1 MTDWRTAMRDAAHR
15 EEQDCLTGD
24 QAEAMRRVVLAAVA
38 DEAGGRA
45 RVLWTGRPVL
55 VAAMIVAIV
64 SIGVGTGIHLDLSN
78 QSEQM
83 SMRGQVS
90 QPAQLQPAE
99 AARAATPN
107 RQLQFLTPGGTR
119 IIWVFNQD
127 LDLKASLR

>member
-1 MTDWRTAMRDAAHR
+1 MTDWRSAMRDAAHR
-15 EEQDCLTGD
+15 EEQDCLAGD

-38 DEAGGRA
+38 DETAGGA
-45 RVLWTGRPVL
+45 PVLWMRRPVF

-64 SIGVGTGIHLDLSN
+64 SIGLGTGIHLDLSN
-78 QSEQM
+78 RSEM
-83 SMRGQVS
+83 SMSGQAS
-90 QPAQLQPAE
+90 DPAQLHPAD

-119 IIWVFNQD
+119 IIWVFSQD

>member
-1 MTDWRTAMRDAAHR
+1 MTDWRSAMRDAAHR
-15 EEQDCLTGD
+15 EEQDCLTGE

-45 RVLWTGRPVL
+45 RVVWMRRPVL
-55 VAAMIVAIV
+55 VGAMIVAIV
-64 SIGVGTGIHLDLSN
+64 SIGVGTGIHLDLSTR
-78 QSEQM
+78 SEQM
-83 SMRGQVS
+83 SMSGQTS
-90 QPAQLQPAE
+90 GPAQLHPAD

-127 LDLKASLR
+127 LDLKVSLR

>member
-1 MTDWRTAMRDAAHR
+1 MRDEALR

-38 DEAGGRA
+38 DQTAGRA

-83 SMRGQVS
+83 SMSGQPS
-90 QPAQLQPAE
+90 DPAQLHPPD

>member
-1 MTDWRTAMRDAAHR
+1 MTDWRTAMRDAADR

-45 RVLWTGRPVL
+45 RVLWMRRPVL

-78 QSEQM
+78 RSERM
-83 SMRGQVS
+83 SMSGEASEPAQR
-90 QPAQLQPAE
+90 QPAD
-99 AARAATPN
+99 AARVAAPN

-119 IIWVFNQD
+119 IIW
-127 LDLKASLR
+127 

>member
-24 QAEAMRRVVLAAVA
+24 QAEAMRRVVLAGVA
-38 DEAGGRA
+38 DATGGRA
-45 RVLWTGRPVL
+45 RVLWMRRPVL

-64 SIGVGTGIHLDLSN
+64 SIGLGTGIHLDRPN
-78 QSEQM
+78 RSEQM
-83 SMRGQVS
+83 STSGQAS
-90 QPAQLQPAE
+90 EPPQLSAAD
-99 AARAATPN
+99 AARAGTPN

>member
-45 RVLWTGRPVL
+45 RAPWMRRPVL
-55 VAAMIVAIV
+55 VVATIVAIV
-64 SIGVGTGIHLDLSN
+64 SIGVGTGIHLDLSTR
-78 QSEQM
+78 SEQM
-83 SMRGQVS
+83 PMSGQPS
-90 QPAQLQPAE
+90 DPAQLHPAD
-99 AARAATPN
+99 AARAATRH

>member
-1 MTDWRTAMRDAAHR
+1 MRDAVQR

-24 QAEAMRRVVLAAVA
+24 QAEAMRRMVLAAVA
-38 DEAGGRA
+38 DEAAGRA
-45 RVLWTGRPVL
+45 RVVWMRRPVL

-64 SIGVGTGIHLDLSN
+64 SIGLGTGIHLDLSTR
-78 QSEQM
+78 SEQM
-83 SMRGQVS
+83 PMSGQRS
-90 QPAQLQPAE
+90 GPAQLQPAD

>member
-1 MTDWRTAMRDAAHR
+1 MTDWRTVMRDVVHR

-24 QAEAMRRVVLAAVA
+24 QAETMRRVVLAAVA
-38 DEAGGRA
+38 DEAGGGA
-45 RVLWTGRPVL
+45 RVVWMRRPVL

-64 SIGVGTGIHLDLSN
+64 SIGVGTGMHLDLSN
-78 QSEQM
+78 ESEQM
-83 SMRGQVS
+83 SMSGQAS
-90 QPAQLQPAE
+90 EPAHLHPADV
-99 AARAATPN
+99 ARAGTPN

>member
-45 RVLWTGRPVL
+45 RVVWMRRPVL

-64 SIGVGTGIHLDLSN
+64 SIGVGTGIHLDLSTR
-78 QSEQM
+78 SEQM
-83 SMRGQVS
+83 SMSGQTS
-90 QPAQLQPAE
+90 GPAQLHPAD